1 MDKPNDFL
9 LRLVIVDD
17 EVMNLKLIRQALSDQ
32 PIEIFASADP
42 LEGLELV
49 RSKHPHLVFLDLM
62 MPELGGLELL
72 ERIVEMDPGI
82 DVILMTGHYTPESA
96 VEAIQKGAC
105 DYLTKP
111 LSIPKLRERMR
122 QLVEAA
128 RQRRHLLK
136 LETELLDAFQLEGM
150 VGRSPAML
158 DMFRKVRLTAPHYRS
173 VLLLGETGTGKE
185 LAAKALHRLSPV
197 ASGPFVACNCSA
209 LVETL
214 FESELFGYVKGA
226 FTGATQDKMGIFE
239 HANNGTLMLDEIG
252 DLPLSVQAKLL
263 RILQNQEVQR
273 VGSSSTRKINVRVIG
288 ATHRDLQDMVAQGS
302 FREDLYHR
310 ISMMEIKLPPLSER
324 KEDFVMLQRHFLRA
338 FSTQYKKEI
347 RGLTRRAQSLLARY
361 HWPGNV
367 RELENVIGHAC
378 MIVQGDVI
386 DIRDL
391 PERLREQRFTP
402 ELPGGD
408 PILSLDEYTRRYVR
422 RVVEHTQNKSHAAE
436 VLGLSRATLYRI
448 LQDKSEEDLAP
459 PGEANTLPDAPEPVA
474 SKTKGSETSQTVRRL
489 I

>member
-1 MDKPNDFL
+1 
-9 LRLVIVDD
+9 
-17 EVMNLKLIRQALSDQ
+17 
-32 PIEIFASADP
+32 
-42 LEGLELV
+42 
-49 RSKHPHLVFLDLM
+49 
-62 MPELGGLELL
+62 
-72 ERIVEMDPGI
+72 
-82 DVILMTGHYTPESA
+82 
-96 VEAIQKGAC
+96 
-105 DYLTKP
+105 
-111 LSIPKLRERMR
+111 
-122 QLVEAA
+122 
-128 RQRRHLLK
+128 
-136 LETELLDAFQLEGM
+136 
-150 VGRSPAML
+150 
-158 DMFRKVRLTAPHYRS
+158 
-173 VLLLGETGTGKE
+173 
-185 LAAKALHRLSPV
+185 
-197 ASGPFVACNCSA
+197 
-209 LVETL
+209 
-214 FESELFGYVKGA
+214 
-226 FTGATQDKMGIFE
+226 
-239 HANNGTLMLDEIG
+239 
-252 DLPLSVQAKLL
+252 
-263 RILQNQEVQR
+263 
-273 VGSSSTRKINVRVIG
+273 
-288 ATHRDLQDMVAQGS
+288 
-302 FREDLYHR
+302 
-310 ISMMEIKLPPLSER
+310 MMEIKLPPLSER